1 MIGVGERAEY
11 SPAIALNLSI
21 TMSTQDHAAPDP
33 KTTPEAGKSPEKKEK
48 KRQLLGIEPVEKQ
61 HELALP
67 DKTLEYTT
75 HAGSIPLKDEF
86 GETEAEIFFTAYTLT
101 KASAPRP
108 LIFVFNG
115 GPGSSSVW
123 LHLGAIGPQHVV
135 MTPDGFQPPPP
146 YRLQANASTWL
157 DRADLVFIDPVG
169 TGFSRAIDKD
179 KDKKFWSFQGD
190 IHSVGEF
197 IRLYLTRYQRW
208 TSPLYLA
215 GESYGTTRAAGL
227 ASHLIDLGISFNGIV
242 LISNAMDLRPVFF
255 GRSDD
260 LPFSLFV
267 PTYTAAA
274 WYHKKL
280 APELQQ
286 RSLTD
291 ILAEVETWSE
301 RELTL
306 ALMQGDRLL
315 ESDRQTIATTLA
327 HYIGVDVDFVLG
339 SNLRI
344 DISRFCKEL
353 LRTEKRSIGRFD
365 VRYTGIEAL
374 AVTERPD
381 FDPAVYAIQPPFT
394 TTFNDY
400 VRRSLGI
407 ETDLNY
413 EVISWAVN
421 KAWQWENGELPTTA
435 AALREAIA
443 KNPFMKVFV
452 AQGYYD
458 LATPHLATD
467 YTLAHMN
474 LDPTLRDNI
483 QVKCYEAGHMFYLDE
498 SCLAAFKADV
508 DRFLAASWVQS
519 EGSL

>member
-1 MIGVGERAEY
+1 
-11 SPAIALNLSI
+11 
-21 TMSTQDHAAPDP
+21 MSNQDHVSAEANATPAAE
-33 KTTPEAGKSPEKKEK
+33 KSSGKKDKE
-48 KRQLLGIEPVEKQ
+48 RQLLDIEPVEMQ
-61 HELALP
+61 QELALP
-67 DKTLEYTT
+67 NKTLKYIT
-75 HAGSIPLKDEF
+75 HAGSMPLKDEF
-86 GETEAEIFFTAYTLT
+86 GETEAEIFFTSYTLADANT
-101 KASAPRP
+101 PRP

-123 LHLGAIGPQHVV
+123 LHLGAVGPQRVV
-135 MTPDGFQPPPP
+135 MEPNGFQPPPP
-146 YRLQANASTWL
+146 YRLQDNAYTWL

-169 TGFSRAIDKD
+169 TGFSRSINKD
-179 KDKKFWSFQGD
+179 KDKKFWSFKGD
-190 IHSVGEF
+190 IKSVGEF

-227 ASHLIDLGISFNGIV
+227 ASHLIDLGISFNGII

-255 GRSDD
+255 GRGDD
-260 LPFSLFV
+260 LPFTLFV

-286 RSLTD
+286 RSLKD
-291 ILAEVETWSE
+291 VLEEVEAWAA

-306 ALMQGDRLL
+306 ALMQGDRLS
-315 ESDRQTIATTLA
+315 EEERQTIATSLA

-344 DISRFCKEL
+344 NISRFCKEL
-353 LRTEKRSIGRFD
+353 FRNDKRSIGRFD
-365 VRYTGIEAL
+365 ARYTGIEAL

-381 FDPAVYAIQPPFT
+381 FDPSAYAIETPFT

-400 VRRSLGI
+400 VRRSLGV

-413 EVISWAVN
+413 VILSLHVN
-421 KAWQWENGELPTTA
+421 QAWQWENGELPTTA

-458 LATPHLATD
+458 LATPHFATD
-467 YTLAHMN
+467 YTLSHMN
-474 LDPTLRDNI
+474 LDPTLQDNI
-483 QVKCYEAGHMFYLDE
+483 QVQCYEAGHMFYLDE
-498 SCLAAFKADV
+498 GCLATFKADI
-508 DRFLAASWVQS
+508 DRFLKESWAKS
-519 EGSL
+519 

>member
-1 MIGVGERAEY
+1 
-11 SPAIALNLSI
+11 
-21 TMSTQDHAAPDP
+21 MSNQDHDSSDANA
-33 KTTPEAGKSPEKKEK
+33 TPEAEKSPEKKEK
-48 KRQLLGIEPVEKQ
+48 NRQLLGIEPVERQQK
-61 HELALP
+61 LALP

-86 GETEAEIFFTAYTLT
+86 GDTEAEIFFTAYTLT
-101 KASAPRP
+101 VASAPRP

-123 LHLGAIGPQHVV
+123 LHIGALGPHRIV
-135 MTPDGFQPPPP
+135 MEPDGFQPPPP
-146 YRLQANASTWL
+146 YRLQANTHTWL

-169 TGFSRAIDKD
+169 TGFSRAITKD
-179 KDKKFWSFQGD
+179 KDKKFWSYKGD

-227 ASHLIDLGISFNGIV
+227 ASHLIDFGISFNGIV

-255 GRSDD
+255 GRGDD
-260 LPFSLFV
+260 LPFPLFV

-286 RSLTD
+286 RSLPD
-291 ILAEVETWSE
+291 VLKEVETWSE
-301 RELTL
+301 RELSL
-306 ALMQGDRLL
+306 ALMQGDRLP
-315 ESDRQTIATTLA
+315 ESDRQTIGTTLA

-339 SNLRI
+339 SNLRVN
-344 DISRFCKEL
+344 ISRFCKEL
-353 LRTEKRSIGRFD
+353 LRAEKRSIGRFD
-365 VRYTGIEAL
+365 ARYKGIEAL
-374 AVTERPD
+374 EVTEYPD
-381 FDPAVYAIQPPFT
+381 FDPAAYAIQPPFT

-407 ETDLNY
+407 ETDLSY
-413 EVISWAVN
+413 EILSWTVN
-421 KAWQWENGELPTTA
+421 QAWQWENGELPTTA
-435 AALREAIA
+435 MALRDAIA

-458 LATPHLATD
+458 LATPHFATD
-467 YTLAHMN
+467 YTLSHMN
-474 LDPTLRDNI
+474 LDSTLRDNI
-483 QVKCYEAGHMFYLDE
+483 HVKCYEAGHMFYLDE
-498 SCLAAFKADV
+498 SCLAAFKADI
-508 DRFLAASWVQS
+508 DNFLATSWVQA
-519 EGSL
+519 

>member
-1 MIGVGERAEY
+1 
-11 SPAIALNLSI
+11 
-21 TMSTQDHAAPDP
+21 MSTQDSPD
-33 KTTPEAGKSPEKKEK
+33 TNGTPEAGKSPEKKEK
-48 KRQLLGIEPVEKQ
+48 KRQLLSIEPLERQ
-61 HELALP
+61 QELALP
-67 DKTLEYTT
+67 NKTLKYTT

-86 GETEAEIFFTAYTLT
+86 GETEAEIFFMAYTLT
-101 KASAPRP
+101 GESTPRP

-123 LHLGAIGPQHVV
+123 LHLGALGPQRIV
-135 MTPDGFQPPPP
+135 MESNGFQPPPP
-146 YRLQANASTWL
+146 YRLQANAYTWL

-169 TGFSRAIDKD
+169 TGFSRAINKD
-179 KDKKFWSFQGD
+179 KDKRFWSYEGD

-255 GRSDD
+255 GRGDD
-260 LPFSLFV
+260 LPFPLFV

-286 RSLTD
+286 KPLTD
-291 ILAEVETWSE
+291 LLKEVETWSE

-306 ALMQGDRLL
+306 ALMQGDRLP
-315 ESDRQTIATTLA
+315 ESERHTIATTLA
-327 HYIGVDVDFVLG
+327 RYIGVDMDFVLG
-339 SNLRI
+339 SNLRVNI
-344 DISRFCKEL
+344 ARFCKEL
-353 LRTEKRSIGRFD
+353 LRSEKRSIGRFD
-365 VRYTGIEAL
+365 ARYTGIEAL
-374 AVTERPD
+374 TVNERPD
-381 FDPAVYAIQPPFT
+381 FDPAAYAIQPPFT

-413 EVISWAVN
+413 EVLSWTVN
-421 KAWQWENGELPTTA
+421 QSWQWENGELPTTA
-435 AALREAIA
+435 TALREAIA

-458 LATPHLATD
+458 LATPHFATD
-467 YTLAHMN
+467 YTLSHMN

-483 QVKCYEAGHMFYLDE
+483 QIKCYEAGHMFYLDE
-498 SCLAAFKADV
+498 GCLATFKADI
-508 DRFLAASWVQS
+508 DHFLATSWGQ
-519 EGSL
+519 